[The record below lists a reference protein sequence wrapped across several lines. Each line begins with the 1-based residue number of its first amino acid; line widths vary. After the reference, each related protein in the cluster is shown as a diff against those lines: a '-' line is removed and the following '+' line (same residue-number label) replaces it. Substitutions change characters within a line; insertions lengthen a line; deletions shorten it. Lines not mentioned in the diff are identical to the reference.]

1 MFGGDGRGYL
11 VERVDEHCVVTAYE
25 GDASNAERV
34 AQATRQG
41 SFTHVVALK
50 RWMNHS
56 QWHKLHDVCKQ
67 TGTTFVTWTR
77 GLGSLKKEIEQ
88 WAHADR
94 ALLFETKKEEKIME
108 TTSSSGVIIDTA
120 ARVKP
125 DFRGV
130 TAHVREA
137 FAIDP
142 RKEWTVRALS
152 EFLYSVED
160 NLTMQVIAAKLR
172 IMEKSGEIRAVGGI
186 AKSATNPRR
195 FVLATAPEI
204 TAQLGKTS
212 NGQVMEIAPTVPQGE
227 DPAMWGKKAQA
238 MNSLSAPTPET
249 PYAVILSLSGELI
262 SGEGFK
268 VFSSKAEAIECVRAN
283 PGARLFR
290 EVKLRVTVEIDE

>member
-1 MFGGDGRGYL
+1 MIRVAVFGGDGRSHL
-11 VERVDEHCVVTAYE
+11 VERADEHCVVTAYE

-34 AQATRQG
+34 AQATRHG
-41 SFTHVVALK
+41 SFTHVVALQ
-50 RWMNHS
+50 RWMNHP

-67 TGTTFVTWTR
+67 TGVTFVTWTR

-88 WAHADR
+88 WAHVDR
-94 ALLFETKKEEKIME
+94 ALLFETKEEEKIME

-152 EFLYSVED
+152 EFLYSAED
-160 NLTMQVIAAKLR
+160 NQTMQVIAAKLR

-195 FVLATAPEI
+195 FVLTTAPEI
-204 TAQLGKTS
+204 TAPLAQ
-212 NGQVMEIAPTVPQGE
+212 QVVEVEKIAHMLTNLN
-227 DPAMWGKKAQA
+227 PAYAAIFSGNTRLFDTKAA
-238 MNSLSAPTPET
+238 
-249 PYAVILSLSGELI
+249 
-262 SGEGFK
+262 
-268 VFSSKAEAIECVRAN
+268 AIEWVRASS
-283 PGARLFR
+283 GARLFR